1 MTCLFVDTE
10 QKERS
15 EEYIWVLK
23 GSILNGICI
32 TCSYFL
38 DSENLQTFYE
48 EIFEKEIFY
57 RVISFYSVLL
67 RFQHI
72 KLLCLYFSYSIIN
85 ENHIST

>member
-10 QKERS
+10 QMERS

-32 TCSYFL
+32 TRSYFL
-38 DSENLQTFYE
+38 DSKNLQTFYE
-48 EIFEKEIFY
+48 EIFERDIFF
-57 RVISFYSVLL
+57 RVISFYLVLL
-67 RFQHI
+67 RFQDI